1 MAIPPSKSAA
11 IVIVGAGVFGLSTA
25 LELTRRGYTN
35 ITVLDRHLAPV
46 PDGSSVD
53 VSRIIRADYADV
65 FYARMAL
72 DALQNGWH
80 GEYAPY
86 FYQSGLMCTQ
96 TQGCGEHEY
105 IAQSKQNM
113 EQLGGKAANL
123 LSFQGAEI
131 RQQYPGIHGDLSQAS
146 GYVNMDSGWANAELS
161 IGHLARNCTRAGVS
175 FRAGPQ
181 GTVTDFLTQTTTA
194 TTGKKRVTGVR
205 TASGESIAADLVMV
219 STGAWT
225 PHLLEM
231 TGRSVSVA
239 QPVAFLQL
247 TADEARELDNNRCPV
262 ILDLSTGW
270 FTFPPTPGT
279 HLLKIAR
286 HGFGYERTNE
296 AKPQNPSAYS
306 APTLARQGGYLPPDA
321 EKALREGLELWLPRF
336 KDRPFVQRRLCWYSD
351 TPKGDFIVDYHPD
364 YEGLFVATG
373 GSGHAF
379 KFLPV
384 LGRYVA
390 DSLELTASAEQR
402 QKWAWPVAPQ
412 PIASGDGS
420 RGGPPR
426 RRLTPEER
434 ARL

>member
-96 TQGCGEHEY
+96 TQGSGEHEY

-123 LSFQGAEI
+123 VSFQGAEI

-181 GTVTDFLTQTTTA
+181 GTVTDLLTQTTS
-194 TTGKKRVTGVR
+194 TTGKKQVTGVR
-205 TASGESIAADLVMV
+205 TASGESISADLVMV

-296 AKPQNPSAYS
+296 AKPQNPSSYS
-306 APTLARQGGYLPPDA
+306 APSLARQGGYLPPDA

-351 TPKGDFIVDYHPD
+351 TPRGDFIVDYHPD

-390 DSLELTASAEQR
+390 DSLELTASVEQR
-402 QKWAWPVAPQ
+402 QKWAWPVAPR

-426 RRLTPEER
+426 RRLTSEER